1 MYVCTNVCIC
11 GFVTHMICGCVC
23 WCAWYACVGTT
34 VCMWCSVAQCHDVL
48 LFGVCGDIFATVDVD
63 VASRMNYCFACVSPD
78 LRICSFDCWHFLGLT
93 PMVSSP
99 LSGWSWATIADSAD
113 VFFVFK
119 PRPQVPRRE
128 SRCNVFENLQN
139 IGRCTHRFTHVSC
152 IHENS

>member
-1 MYVCTNVCIC
+1 MYVCIYVCMYICVKMYVCTNVCIC
-11 GFVTHMICGCVC
+11 GFVTHMICGSVC

-99 LSGWSWATIADSAD
+99 LSGWSWQPSQTQLMCFLFLNPGLKSQGEKAGATYLKIC
-113 VFFVFK
+113 K
-119 PRPQVPRRE
+119 
-128 SRCNVFENLQN
+128 
-139 IGRCTHRFTHVSC
+139 I
-152 IHENS
+152 